1 MHKNVNNNLGNYRS
15 WHWQG
20 RP

>member
-20 RP
+20 RH